1 MIPIIFAGFVTGLII
16 MRQHWKPILAI
27 TGWLI
32 LTTCLHHTTQP
43 GLNELHDISRYL
55 YFLPVTY
62 AALQFGSIGGLI
74 TAVVAGLLFL
84 PYLVLPL
91 LFSPDALDFIHPD
104 VMHLWVHNHED
115 FINDLLVI
123 LIFTCLAY
131 ITGMTVDRLR
141 QTRSQLAQS
150 LHQLETQGAE
160 LRRAERLSALGT
172 LAGGLAHEIRN
183 PIGII
188 RATGQLLG
196 QQAATSGRD
205 TDMYATVIQ
214 EETER
219 IESLV
224 QQLLN
229 YADSRSPSIEPVVIG
244 KLVESMQMRLQP
256 LVDSHDIGFVVEYTP
271 NEVKNKIASLDPMLI
286 EQVLVN
292 LCINAIQA
300 FKQSDIVQPQIRLR
314 ASMHQKDDSAKLRLI
329 VSDNG
334 PGIPIEQQTQIF
346 DPFYTTKDKGTG
358 LGLSVA
364 QRIVDDH
371 DGRIWVTSVEG
382 QGTEF
387 TVEL

>member
-1 MIPIIFAGFVTGLII
+1 MIFAGFVTGLII
-16 MRQHWKPILAI
+16 MREHWRPILAI
-27 TGWLI
+27 SAWLI

-74 TAVVAGLLFL
+74 TAVVAGLLFI

-104 VMHLWVHNHED
+104 VPQLWVHNHED

-131 ITGMTVDRLR
+131 ITGITVDRLR

-188 RATGQLLG
+188 RATGQLIG
-196 QQAATSGRD
+196 QNDAATNSD

-229 YADSRSPSIEPVVIG
+229 YADSRSPSLEPVMIG
-244 KLVESMQMRLQP
+244 ALVESVQLRLQP
-256 LVDSHDIGFVVEYTP
+256 LVDAHEIGFVVEYTP
-271 NEVKNKIASLDPMLI
+271 NEAKDKRANLDPMLI
-286 EQVLVN
+286 EQVLIN

-300 FKQSDIVQPQIRLR
+300 FEQAGTVQPLIRLC
-314 ASMHQKDDSAKLRLI
+314 ASMPNEGNSTKLQFI
-329 VSDNG
+329 VKDNG
-334 PGIPIEQQTQIF
+334 PGIPIEQHTQIF

-371 DGRIWVTSVEG
+371 EGRMWTTSVEG
-382 QGTEF
+382 QGAEF
-387 TVEL
+387 TVELSV

>member
-1 MIPIIFAGFVTGLII
+1 
-16 MRQHWKPILAI
+16 MREHWRPILAI
-27 TGWLI
+27 SAWLI

-62 AALQFGSIGGLI
+62 AALQFGSVGGLI
-74 TAVVAGLLFL
+74 TAVVAGLLFI

-91 LFSPDALDFIHPD
+91 FFSPDIMDFLHPE
-104 VMHLWVHNHED
+104 VAHLWIHDHED

-141 QTRSQLAQS
+141 HTRSQLAKS
-150 LHQLETQGAE
+150 LHQLETQGVE

-188 RATGQLLG
+188 RATGQLIG
-196 QQAATSGRD
+196 QNPTASNGD
-205 TDMYATVIQ
+205 SDMYATIIQ

-229 YADSRSPSIEPVVIG
+229 YADSRLPSLEPVVIG
-244 KLVESMQMRLQP
+244 TFIEAVQMRLQP
-256 LVDSHDIGFVVEYTP
+256 LVDAHEIDFVVEYAPDDARHET
-271 NEVKNKIASLDPMLI
+271 ATLDPILI
-286 EQVLVN
+286 EQVLIN
-292 LCINAIQA
+292 LCINAV
-300 FKQSDIVQPQIRLR
+300 QSFEQTGAVQPQIRLCV
-314 ASMHQKDDSAKLRLI
+314 AMPNEGDSTKLQFI
-329 VSDNG
+329 VIDNG

-371 DGRIWVTSVEG
+371 NGRMWVKSEVG
-382 QGTEF
+382 QGAEF